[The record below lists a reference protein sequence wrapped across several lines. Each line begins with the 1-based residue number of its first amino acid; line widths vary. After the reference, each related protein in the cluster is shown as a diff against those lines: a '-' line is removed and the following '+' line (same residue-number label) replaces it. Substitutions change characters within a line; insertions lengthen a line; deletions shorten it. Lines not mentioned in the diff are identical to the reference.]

1 MMAVG
6 KGLAGQGW
14 KGDALP
20 KKKGDFLLG
29 FRQEEY
35 LALYVGGVEVM
46 FYVLKVLEV
55 MRCVLLCMLD
65 AVEGVGYVL
74 ELLNVIPFVV
84 EVVDCMR
91 RVCWWC

>member
-1 MMAVG
+1 
-6 KGLAGQGW
+6 
-14 KGDALP
+14 
-20 KKKGDFLLG
+20 
-29 FRQEEY
+29 
-35 LALYVGGVEVM
+35 M